1 MDENLNIAPCALRD
15 GNKDAQQRHLLSSI
29 NGNRSFRNMLRGF
42 SISESL
48 AVATEEALAMKEF
61 RAEQRVL
68 DQKIGEERSKLRNL
82 KQARRIGRDMHEQS
96 ISYNSQKQL
105 QAYQKFSLLQNQLNK
120 PSKEHIDAIYSCSTY
135 EQIQQPSVLLLESEL
150 CQKMHLLRLMLR
162 QEEILVDV
170 SKTVESMFYQC
181 LNKEKAHKEQI
192 IEKHYDKVKKVTEA
206 MVAQSEENANRI
218 HVQRTV
224 IRKLEG
230 KRYMFYKL

>member
-1 MDENLNIAPCALRD
+1 MDEKLNIAPCALRD
-15 GNKDAQQRHLLSSI
+15 GDKDEQQKHLLNAI
-29 NGNRSFRNMLRGF
+29 HGFRGF

-48 AVATEEALAMKEF
+48 AVVTEEALVVKEF

-96 ISYNSQKQL
+96 ISYNYKKQV
-105 QAYQKFSLLQNQLNK
+105 QAYQKICLLQTQLKK
-120 PSKEHIDAIYSCSTY
+120 PSNDHVAAIYSCSTH
-135 EQIQQPSVLLLESEL
+135 EQIQQTSVLSLESEL
-150 CQKMHLLRLMLR
+150 CQKMHLWRLMLR
-162 QEEILVDV
+162 QEEILVAV

-181 LNKEKAHKEQI
+181 LNKEKAHKEEI

-218 HVQRTV
+218 HVQMTV
-224 IRKLEG
+224 IRKLE
-230 KRYMFYKL
+230 